1 MQRVDNWPL
10 VLSHFIEARRSQP
23 FEWGVNDCCLFAS
36 DWVRACTGID
46 PAEAIRGSYSSALSA
61 ARVISAHG
69 GMIGIVQQLGEPLGM
84 EPVHAWSAG
93 RGDLVIQDNGKGASL
108 GIVLGPCAAFV
119 AADGLMFFPFSNS
132 PCWKL

>member
-1 MQRVDNWPL
+1 MRRVDNWPL
-10 VLSHFIEARRSQP
+10 VLAHFIEARRNQP

-36 DWVRACTGID
+36 DWVRACTGTD
-46 PAEAIRGSYSSALSA
+46 PADGIRGTYASALSA

-69 GMIGIVQQLGEPLGM
+69 GMIGLVQKLGEPLGM
-84 EPVHAWSAG
+84 NPVHALSAS

-119 AADGLMFFPFSNS
+119 AAEGLMFFPFPHS